1 MDNSLKTWFALLS
14 VCYITGMFL
23 TGCGHISPQARQPVV
38 NIKVADP
45 DRIRFSGKGAGAG
58 MMMAGAMGPM
68 GIAIGVAID
77 EGIGKDIDETAR
89 RGNVDIRKLL
99 VDAVNT
105 QLGKSGFPVAGRE
118 VAVIDVVVERYGFIT
133 APGEGDLV
141 QAQLH
146 IRFQLND
153 DNGKMKTIRLPE
165 DFRNNDI
172 VFATYPL
179 DDIKTD
185 AEKIRRALAEASE
198 FLVAVGL
205 APNTIY

>member
-77 EGIGKDIDETAR
+77 EGIGKDIDEIAR